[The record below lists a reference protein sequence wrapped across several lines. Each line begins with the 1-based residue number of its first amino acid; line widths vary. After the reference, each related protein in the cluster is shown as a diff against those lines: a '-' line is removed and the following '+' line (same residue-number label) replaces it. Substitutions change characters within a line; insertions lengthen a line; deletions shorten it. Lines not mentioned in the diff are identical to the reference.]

1 MKKLV
6 LFAALMLFTGNA
18 FCSVFI
24 EYENKDSKVYTFKVR
39 IDGTD
44 KEVKFENATAAV
56 TIQGGNKTCVIET
69 PCGNVEVKDGAKVY
83 IKDGCIKFKN

>member
-1 MKKLV
+1 MKKLI
-6 LFAALMLFTGNA
+6 LSASLLMLAAQG

-24 EYENKDSKVYTFKVR
+24 QYENKDSKAYTMKVR

-44 KEVKFENATAAV
+44 KEVKFDNAAAAV

-69 PCGNVEVKDGAKVY
+69 PCGKIEVKDGAKVY
-83 IKDGCIKFKN
+83 IKDGCIKMK